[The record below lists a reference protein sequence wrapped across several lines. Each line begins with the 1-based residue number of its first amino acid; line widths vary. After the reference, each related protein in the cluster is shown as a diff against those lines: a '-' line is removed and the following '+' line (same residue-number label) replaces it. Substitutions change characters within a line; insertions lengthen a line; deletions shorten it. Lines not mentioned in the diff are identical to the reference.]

1 MPVWRTPH
9 RGGGRGGGTVRA
21 RRGVLGDVQRQGSIG
36 GSAANRIRVTGAIL
50 LVAHLALVA
59 WLTLRPLDVPWVR
72 PANLRPLAGLRADLA
87 LGWPE
92 AGLHIGEGL
101 ALLAPL
107 GVLLPMADGR
117 LSVSAFASLF
127 RTAAAGALISLGIA
141 LLQTGVPG
149 RVVDVDVLLLN
160 TVGVSLA
167 HLTVVPAG
175 RAWLRRR
182 LGVGG
187 VPQEGYGHRGGRGGL
202 GGVPDAVLG
211 GLSGGREGY
220 PAGGARG
227 ADRVAGAGVAGPAG
241 AGSSVRGEFSQGR
254 TPTIPRVGIAP

>member
-1 MPVWRTPH
+1 M
-9 RGGGRGGGTVRA
+9 
-21 RRGVLGDVQRQGSIG
+21 QRQGSIG

-72 PANLRPLAGLRADLA
+72 PVNLRPLAGLRADLA

-92 AGLHIGEGL
+92 AGRCIGEGL

-117 LSVSAFASLF
+117 LSASPVASLF

-160 TVGVSLA
+160 TGGVLLA
-167 HLTVVPAG
+167 HLAVVPAG

-182 LGVGG
+182 LGRGG
-187 VPQEGYGHRGGRGGL
+187 VSEEGYGHRGGRGGL
-202 GGVPDAVLG
+202 GGVPEDI
-211 GLSGGREGY
+211 SGGVGGGCAGY
-220 PAGGARG
+220 AAGEARG
-227 ADRVAGAGVAGPAG
+227 ADRIGGAGVAGPAG
-241 AGSSVRGEFSQGR
+241 GAVSLRGELSQGR